1 MNNNLTTNIQR
12 IKSAFNDIKSAIE
25 NKGGSVSESTSVSDY
40 ASIINNVPMN
50 TYQGTFIAFK
60 QSSVKPDTP
69 QGGS

>member
-1 MNNNLTTNIQR
+1 M
-12 IKSAFNDIKSAIE
+12 
-25 NKGGSVSESTSVSDY
+25 SEYTSVSDY